1 MSQDNAQSTLAV
13 LKRKLKKAKRQ
24 LLSKQKSLE
33 KINNEL
39 HEAERLHEQ
48 LEKEWGKVTTILADT
63 LSGLEVGVSSETKS
77 EFNALE

>member
-1 MSQDNAQSTLAV
+1 MRDDKIMGIPRAYYQNKKTCSHNEV
-13 LKRKLKKAKRQ
+13 LRICRGIPMQ
-24 LLSKQKSLE
+24 
-33 KINNEL
+33 
-39 HEAERLHEQ
+39 Q